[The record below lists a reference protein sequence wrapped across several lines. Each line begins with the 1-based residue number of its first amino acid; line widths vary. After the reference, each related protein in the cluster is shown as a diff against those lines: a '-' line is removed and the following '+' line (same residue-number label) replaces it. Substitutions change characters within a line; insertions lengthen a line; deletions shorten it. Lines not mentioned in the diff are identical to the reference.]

1 MHVPNTGPLERER
14 QQRIRQLE
22 AALRRFERLPRHR
35 REAECADIG
44 EHECRMLLA
53 ELGAPGYQ
61 LSNKL
66 RTVELLSLDAFLDS
80 LGDETRGPLA
90 DDEKS
95 EH

>member
-22 AALRRFERLPRHR
+22 AALRRFERVPQHR

-44 EHECRMLLA
+44 EHDCRMMLA

-61 LSNKL
+61 RWNQPQ
-66 RTVELLSLDAFLDS
+66 TVELLSLDAFLHS
-80 LGDETRGPLA
+80 LEDKSREPLA
-90 DDEKS
+90 DDE
-95 EH
+95 EAGR